1 MPVNTLDQQ
10 ITMPIGADAADNPV
24 AFVNMVADVEARLVR
39 NYTDTA
45 DRTAR
50 QLVVS
55 ENQISTLA
63 TENRVEV
70 YDGTNNISL
79 YPRALFAHLR
89 TASNQTLTP
98 SSTVLQNVTTLVAA
112 MPTAGNFAFRST
124 VWYSSAAAA
133 DIKFAYTIPAGST
146 LLWNGIG
153 VVTASGTSGDATF
166 STANASDASIP
177 YGGAGVGVILCCQI
191 EGVYVA
197 GGTAGNLQFR
207 AAQNTADAT
216 NTVIHQHSRM
226 EVWRMV

>member
-50 QLVVS
+50 QLSVS

-63 TENRVEV
+63 TENRVEI

-79 YPRALFAHLR
+79 YPRTMFAYLR

-98 SSTVLQNVTTLVAA
+98 SSTALQNVTTLVAA
-112 MPTAGNFAFRST
+112 MPTAGNFSFRST
-124 VWYSSAAAA
+124 IWYSSATAA
-133 DIKFAYTIPAGST
+133 DIKLAYAIPAGAT
-146 LLWNGIG
+146 LLWNGLG
-153 VVTASGTSGDATF
+153 VVIASGTTGDATF
-166 STANASDASIP
+166 STLAASDASVS
-177 YGGAGVGVILCCQI
+177 YGGAGVGVILCCRI

-197 GGTAGNLQFR
+197 GGTAGNLQLR
-207 AAQNTADAT
+207 AAQSTADAS

-226 EVWRMV
+226 EVWRSS